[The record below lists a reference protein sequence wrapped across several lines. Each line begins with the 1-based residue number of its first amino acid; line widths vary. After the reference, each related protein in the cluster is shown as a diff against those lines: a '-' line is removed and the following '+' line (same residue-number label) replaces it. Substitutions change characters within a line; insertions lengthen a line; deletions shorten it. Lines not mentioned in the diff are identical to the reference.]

1 MLAPVYCP
9 AMYVGTSFHAIPW
22 SVTASPRVTAGLM
35 WAPLNRPTAYTAT
48 ATARPHPKV
57 MTIHPEFCD
66 LVLFNTTPATTPS
79 PNRISSPVPIASAVK
94 LFMTTPFSRRQGK
107 QPGPPRLGR
116 HLDPGGRHHAR
127 RPPPPRPRAEGA
139 GELLRAAALDGR
151 GRPRRALLEPGRRP
165 RRPRRRPGGRRD
177 HGREGEEA
185 PRGEG
190 AARAPLPA
198 RREGGRGREGAQA
211 RGQGGR
217 RRRPRRHGAHAG
229 AAGGRGRRG
238 RSRPLRRGL
247 PGPLRARPPE
257 ARALRRPPQ
266 HAQR

>member
-1 MLAPVYCP
+1 MIAPVYCP

-48 ATARPHPKV
+48 ATARPQPKV

-190 AARAPLPA
+190 AARPPLHA
-198 RREGGRGREGAQA
+198 RGREGVRRPASRGGGGAAREAPRRARRRLAERAGHWHAA
-211 RGQGGR
+211 RGGDDHAAE
-217 RRRPRRHGAHAG
+217 RPGLP
-229 AAGGRGRRG
+229 RGRV
-238 RSRPLRRGL
+238 RPVDG
-247 PGPLRARPPE
+247 
-257 ARALRRPPQ
+257 Q
-266 HAQR
+266 HRE